1 MRGGF
6 ALFLW
11 TACGKFAMLRALNSR
26 DMDKFSHFVFDI
38 DGTLIDTEYAIL
50 HSLQDIL
57 SALGKRAEI
66 GELAF
71 ALGIPGRDALERLG
85 VADPA
90 AANAAWEKRFCFY
103 KDRVD
108 CFAGIRE
115 LLDELASRGCRSGI
129 VTSKSRREYDD
140 DFLPLG
146 IGGHFGVSVCIGDAP
161 RPKPFPDPLLK
172 YLKLSGAS
180 ADEIV
185 FIGDTK
191 YDAACARGAGVKFVL
206 AEWGSP
212 NAAEIESDFRFK
224 CPLDV
229 LALAR

>member
-1 MRGGF
+1 
-6 ALFLW
+6 
-11 TACGKFAMLRALNSR
+11 MLCALNLR

-50 HSLQDIL
+50 HSLQDTL
-57 SALGKRAEI
+57 SALGRRAEI
-66 GELAF
+66 GELSF

-90 AANAAWEKRFCFY
+90 EANAAWEKRFCFY

-108 CFAGIRE
+108 CFSGIRE
-115 LLDELASRGCRSGI
+115 LLVELELRGCRAGI

-146 IGGHFGVSVCIGDAP
+146 IGGHFGVSVCVGDAA

-172 YLKLSGAS
+172 YLKLSGAA
-180 ADEIV
+180 ADEVV

-191 YDAACARGAGVKFVL
+191 YDAACARGAGVRFCL

-212 NAAEIESDFRFK
+212 NAAEIEADFRFK
-224 CPLDV
+224 HPSDV
-229 LALAR
+229 LSIVR

>member
-1 MRGGF
+1 
-6 ALFLW
+6 
-11 TACGKFAMLRALNSR
+11 
-26 DMDKFSHFVFDI
+26 MDKFGHFVFDI

-50 HSLQDIL
+50 HSLQDTL
-57 SALGKRAEI
+57 SALGRRAEI
-66 GELAF
+66 CGLAF

-90 AANAAWEKRFCFY
+90 AANAAWEKRFEFY

-115 LLDELASRGCRSGI
+115 LLGELELRGCRAGI

-146 IGGHFGVSVCIGDAP
+146 IGGHFGVSVCVGDTP
-161 RPKPFPDPLLK
+161 RPKPFPDPLLT

-180 ADEIV
+180 VGEIV

-191 YDAACARGAGVKFVL
+191 YDAACARGAGVKFAL

-212 NAAEIESDFRFK
+212 NAGEIEADFRFK
-224 CPLDV
+224 HPSDV
-229 LALAR
+229 LSIAR